1 MAMETDQTGSR
12 FLLLILGGTGEFH
25 HVAAAYGWRVAH
37 DDAGEVPDLVA
48 VGANETSADAVAA
61 IRDAATPIAAAP
73 IVLVGGAAAEPLP
86 AGVDDRLPA
95 TADAE
100 EASALLARWR
110 PDTPATLARIEAALG
125 TAAVRDLLERL
136 RRQLEPTLA
145 SGDDDARC
153 RAHRLAGIA
162 GLLGFAALGEAWLD
176 VEEGRPEAAT
186 AARRETRR
194 ALAAIARRL
203 G

>member
-1 MAMETDQTGSR
+1 MATESDQTGSR
-12 FLLLILGGTGEFH
+12 FLALISGRTGFFD
-25 HVAAAYGWRVAH
+25 HVAVAQCWRVAH
-37 DDAGEVPDLVA
+37 DDTNDVPDLVA
-48 VGANETSADAVAA
+48 VAADARAADIVAT
-61 IRDAATPIAAAP
+61 IRGAATPIAAAP
-73 IVLVGGAAAEPLP
+73 VVLVGGAAGEALP

-100 EASALLARWR
+100 EARALLARWR
-110 PDTPATLARIEAALG
+110 PDNPATLARIEAALG
-125 TAAVRDLLERL
+125 TEAVRDLLERL

-145 SGDDDARC
+145 APAADDRC

-176 VEEGRPEAAT
+176 VEEGRPDAAV